1 MAEAAQVTI
10 LNTGESYACPAGIA
24 LLDAGLAA
32 GLHIPHSCRGG
43 ACGTCKARVVAG
55 SVDHGWV
62 MSFAISDEEKAEG
75 FCLTCQS
82 KPASTRIVL
91 QMVNPMLARE
101 AESVIVPA
109 EMEAQV
115 LAAHKVTPT
124 VLRLV
129 LEPPPTM
136 RFAFHAGQNLE
147 LVIPGL
153 DQPRPYSMA
162 HAPAEDGTAPNGQ
175 LVFYITR
182 HDQGRASAWLHE
194 HLRCGDLLSVRGPYG
209 EFHLPRGDGPVLGL
223 AGGTGLSPILS
234 LVEQALAS
242 GLAEP
247 VKLIVSVRERG
258 EIFALEAL
266 VALARRYANFTFG
279 ITLTREKDAGEPWLT
294 GRITALLERE
304 KPDLSRTRVMIAGA
318 PTFVDNVRTAVLARG
333 APAEAV
339 AIDSFVS
346 RQPKAPAGA

>member
-1 MAEAAQVTI
+1 MADTAQVTI

-43 ACGTCKARVVAG
+43 ACGTCKARVVDG
-55 SVDHGWV
+55 QVDHGWV
-62 MSFAISDEEKAEG
+62 MSFAITDEEKAEG

-82 KPASTRIVL
+82 KPLSPRIVL

-101 AESVIVPA
+101 AESVVVPA

-129 LEPPPTM
+129 LAPPPTM

-153 DQPRPYSMA
+153 DQPRPYSIVR
-162 HAPAEDGTAPNGQ
+162 APAGDGTAPDGQ
-175 LVFYITR
+175 LAFYITR
-182 HDQGRASAWLHE
+182 HDQGRASTWLHE
-194 HLRCGDLLSVRGPYG
+194 AVRVGDVLTVRGPYG
-209 EFHLPRGDGPVLGL
+209 EFHLPRGDAPVLGL
-223 AGGTGLSPILS
+223 AGSTGLSPILS
-234 LVEQALAS
+234 LVEQALADR
-242 GLAEP
+242 LAAP
-247 VKLIVSVRERG
+247 VKLLVSVRDRSEV
-258 EIFALEAL
+258 FALEAL
-266 VALARRYANFTFG
+266 MALARRYANFTFG
-279 ITLTREKDAGEPWLT
+279 FTLTRQKDAGEPWLT
-294 GRITALLERE
+294 GRIPAILERE
-304 KPDLSRTRVMIAGA
+304 HPDLSGTRVLIAGA
-318 PTFVDNVRTAVLARG
+318 PSFVDDVRAAVLLRG
-333 APAEAV
+333 AVPDAV

-346 RQPKAPAGA
+346 RQAMAS